1 MLSKQFCNIC
11 VITTLICSLGMC
23 NATINT
29 NNNSISIKKKDN
41 NNKKQVKKNNKKNG
55 IITTIKNSVY
65 EEIEK
70 DTKARSKSQPHIASY
85 LPANLPQQLIRCM
98 ENALKNNEQI
108 KEAQK
113 EILASHEDHNIN
125 RAALMPTISANTSLA
140 ESNRYNKSIEKDNNI
155 KEPFGK
161 SNTLQNTAGLR
172 VEYNIFHGGSDIANL
187 KSTDKSIEVKWKN
200 YDATIQ
206 KVLQEV
212 AKKYFEIVIQ
222 QEKIKNI
229 KALLNATQESK
240 RVSKQMVEAGTAK
253 ELDIA
258 QADIAYLDAQSKLY
272 DMEVNEKISRAT
284 LKQLT
289 GVEVT
294 EKLDA
299 PDKIFDKKFTKEE
312 ALNIAIKNNPSII
325 SVIAEHA
332 AAKAKLSTFNG
343 EFLPRIDISA
353 GLNKEF
359 ARNKSYDAYDHTNP
373 LNVNK
378 TIGYAPS
385 VSLQASLPIFNG
397 GSSFA
402 KKVQQAYVIA
412 KVAVT
417 KDKIYKE
424 IEAGITQAIDSL
436 ESIENT
442 IKVANQMITAQRVAL
457 ESTKKE
463 HEAGTKIT
471 KDVLEA
477 QQKLFEAHS
486 ILTNAINNRYIYQ
499 CNLMAL
505 LGWFNPSDLKLKGLK
520 FNYKDEYYRQ
530 IQRILPTFEE
540 MGIDTKKHLVTNNK
554 TKKVYNNTNNM
565 KRAN

>member
-1 MLSKQFCNIC
+1 M
-11 VITTLICSLGMC
+11 
-23 NATINT
+23 
-29 NNNSISIKKKDN
+29 
-41 NNKKQVKKNNKKNG
+41 
-55 IITTIKNSVY
+55 
-65 EEIEK
+65 
-70 DTKARSKSQPHIASY
+70 
-85 LPANLPQQLIRCM
+85 
-98 ENALKNNEQI
+98 
-108 KEAQK
+108 
-113 EILASHEDHNIN
+113 
-125 RAALMPTISANTSLA
+125 
-140 ESNRYNKSIEKDNNI
+140 
-155 KEPFGK
+155 
-161 SNTLQNTAGLR
+161 
-172 VEYNIFHGGSDIANL
+172 
-187 KSTDKSIEVKWKN
+187 
-200 YDATIQ
+200 
-206 KVLQEV
+206 
-212 AKKYFEIVIQ
+212 
-222 QEKIKNI
+222 
-229 KALLNATQESK
+229 
-240 RVSKQMVEAGTAK
+240 
-253 ELDIA
+253 
-258 QADIAYLDAQSKLY
+258 
-272 DMEVNEKISRAT
+272 
-284 LKQLT
+284 
-289 GVEVT
+289 
-294 EKLDA
+294 
-299 PDKIFDKKFTKEE
+299 
-312 ALNIAIKNNPSII
+312 
-325 SVIAEHA
+325 
-332 AAKAKLSTFNG
+332 
-343 EFLPRIDISA
+343 
-353 GLNKEF
+353 NKEF